1 MRGTR
6 GEAEIAPFRA
16 GDEREIPALVQSVHG
31 ENYDRRFYEPPSIA
45 RMVGEGL
52 FLVTARRG
60 GRLAGM
66 TGFRAE
72 AGSNRRCSAPIAA
85 WSRPKRAGWDWRAPW
100 RNWASAF

>member
-45 RMVGEGL
+45 RMVGE
-52 FLVTARRG
+52 A
-60 GRLAGM
+60 
-66 TGFRAE
+66 
-72 AGSNRRCSAPIAA
+72 CS
-85 WSRPKRAGWDWRAPW
+85 SLRRAGADAL
-100 RNWASAF
+100 WA